1 MQQKIKLVNQ
11 KTAEEIARKHQNAAE
26 KEGGKYERLR
36 NMEDRVE
43 MSNIHLLYD
52 RKKKERE

>member
-11 KTAEEIARKHQNAAE
+11 KIVEEIVRKYQNVVE

-43 MSNIHLLYD
+43 MFNIYLLYD